1 MIGGLKMGR
10 LFKKGF
16 ERDEHG
22 VSGAITAMMIILI
35 ISSFISMIY
44 AVYIPMWTKDLEAE
58 HSKLVLSQF
67 LDMKE
72 KIDDEIINQA
82 QNQGVSITTRI
93 TLGRSGGPI
102 FGMGTTSGSL
112 TINPYLDVLTLI
124 NSNSPDETY
133 AQGRG
138 NITYKSRDTYFQ
150 RQTYIYQY
158 GAVIVAQ
165 EKGYV
170 GKTMTYD
177 AIMKVEPHFK
187 AEKDTLGNVTITMV
201 QVAFF
206 SNSNTQSVSGTQDV
220 NIQTTLQG
228 VDSND
233 LTRDDYP
240 TLRNLTLNVT
250 SDYPDVWYKFFNDR
264 LNTNVSH
271 MKAGAG
277 PAGDYTVT
285 KTGRLVA
292 VKLWHVTAIYMDVA
306 IVAVEIG

>member
-1 MIGGLKMGR
+1 MGR

-67 LDMKE
+67 LDLKE
-72 KIDDEIINQA
+72 NVDDEIINQA
-82 QNQGVSITTRI
+82 QNQGVSVTSRI

-102 FGMGTTSGSL
+102 FGMGTSTGALS
-112 TINPYLDVLTLI
+112 INPYLDILTLI
-124 NSNSPDETY
+124 NSNSPDEAY

-138 NITYKSRDTYFQ
+138 NITYKSKDTYFQ

-165 EKGYV
+165 ENGYV

-187 AEKDTLGNVTITMV
+187 AEKDLLGNVTITMV
-201 QVAFF
+201 QVAFYGDTK
-206 SNSNTQSVSGTQDV
+206 SISGTQDI
-220 NIQTTLQG
+220 NIRTTLQG
-228 VDSND
+228 VVAND

-240 TLRNLTLNVT
+240 TLSNLTLNVT

-264 LNTNVSH
+264 LDTNVSH

-277 PAGDYTVT
+277 PAGDFTVT

-292 VKLWHVTAIYMDVA
+292 VKLWHVTAIYTDVA
-306 IVAVEIG
+306 IVAVDLG

>member
-67 LDMKE
+67 LDLKE
-72 KIDDEIINQA
+72 NVDDEIINQA
-82 QNQGVSITTRI
+82 QNQGVSVTSRI

-102 FGMGTTSGSL
+102 FGMGTSTGALS
-112 TINPYLDVLTLI
+112 INPYLDILTLI
-124 NSNSPDETY
+124 NSNSPDEAY

-138 NITYKSRDTYFQ
+138 NITYKSKDTYFQ

-187 AEKDTLGNVTITMV
+187 AEKDLLGNVTITMV
-201 QVAFF
+201 QVAFYGDTK
-206 SNSNTQSVSGTQDV
+206 SISGTQDI
-220 NIQTTLQG
+220 NIRTTLQG
-228 VDSND
+228 VVAND

-240 TLRNLTLNVT
+240 TLSNLTLNVT

-264 LNTNVSH
+264 LDTNVSH

-277 PAGDYTVT
+277 PAGDFTVT

-292 VKLWHVTAIYMDVA
+292 VKLWHVTAIYTDVA
-306 IVAVEIG
+306 IVAVDLG

>member
-1 MIGGLKMGR
+1 MVGGLKMGR
-10 LFKKGF
+10 LYKKGF
-16 ERDEHG
+16 EGDERG

-58 HSKLVLSQF
+58 HSKLALSQF

-82 QNQGVSITTRI
+82 QNQGIGVTSRI
-93 TLGRSGGPI
+93 TLGRSGGPV

-112 TINPYLDVLTLI
+112 TINPYLDILTLI
-124 NSNSPDETY
+124 NTNSPDETY

-138 NITYKSRDTYFQ
+138 NITYKSLDTYFQ
-150 RQTYIYQY
+150 RQQYCYQY

-165 EKGYV
+165 EKGYS

-187 AEKDTLGNVTITMV
+187 AEKDLLGNVTITMV
-201 QVAFF
+201 QVAFYGDMK
-206 SNSNTQSVSGTQDV
+206 SLSGTQD
-220 NIQTTLQG
+220 IEIRTTLQG

-240 TLRNLTLNVT
+240 TLANLTLNVT

-264 LNTNVSH
+264 LDTNVSH
-271 MKAGAG
+271 MKSGAG
-277 PAGDYTVT
+277 PVGDYTVN
-285 KTGRLVA
+285 KVGRKVT
-292 VKLWHVTAIYMDVA
+292 VKLWHVTAIYLDVA
-306 IVAVEIG
+306 IVAVDIG

>member
-1 MIGGLKMGR
+1 MGR

-67 LDMKE
+67 LDLKE
-72 KIDDEIINQA
+72 NVDDEIINQA
-82 QNQGVSITTRI
+82 QNQGVSVTSRI

-102 FGMGTTSGSL
+102 FGMGTSTGALS
-112 TINPYLDVLTLI
+112 INPYLDILTLI
-124 NSNSPDETY
+124 NSNSPDEAY

-138 NITYKSRDTYFQ
+138 NITYKSKDTYFQ

-187 AEKDTLGNVTITMV
+187 AEKDLLGNVTITMV
-201 QVAFF
+201 QVAFYGDTK
-206 SNSNTQSVSGTQDV
+206 SISGTQDI
-220 NIQTTLQG
+220 NIRTTLQG
-228 VDSND
+228 VVAND

-240 TLRNLTLNVT
+240 TLSNLTLNVT

-264 LNTNVSH
+264 LDTNVSH

-277 PAGDYTVT
+277 PAGDFTVT

-292 VKLWHVTAIYMDVA
+292 VKLWHVTAIYTDVA
-306 IVAVEIG
+306 IVAVDLG